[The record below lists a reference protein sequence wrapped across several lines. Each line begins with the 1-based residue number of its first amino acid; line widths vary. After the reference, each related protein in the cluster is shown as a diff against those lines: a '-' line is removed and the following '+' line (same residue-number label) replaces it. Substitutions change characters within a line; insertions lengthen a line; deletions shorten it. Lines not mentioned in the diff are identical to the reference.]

1 MKSVL
6 AFAVAITLAAAPF
19 AGALA
24 QQTQPGTSSPQPPS
38 SAAGTGSS
46 QVGGG
51 QSQLTVASDSLL
63 GTTVRDSQGKD
74 IGEVSKLMIDA
85 SGGQVTSVI
94 IRQGGTLGMGG
105 KEISVPWDALQLQRG
120 QDQKL
125 IVTMQQELLQQAP
138 TGQEQRPAPSAS
150 PPTSPQEQQPTGER
164 R

>member
-1 MKSVL
+1 MNTVL
-6 AFAVAITLAAAPF
+6 AFAVALTLAAAPF

-24 QQTQPGTSSPQPPS
+24 QQTQPGTSSPQPS
-38 SAAGTGSS
+38 SSPGQAGGS
-46 QVGGG
+46 

-94 IRQGGTLGMGG
+94 IRQGGTLGVGG

-125 IVTMQQELLQQAP
+125 VVTMQQELLQQAP
-138 TGQEQRPAPSAS
+138 TGQEERPAPSAS